1 MMKKQLV
8 AKILVFSLA
17 LGLSA
22 FGSSA
27 EEVTDDSVQKNDVQE
42 QQNTEES
49 DAHILIAYF
58 SRTGNTQEVAK
69 EIQELTEGDIFEIET
84 VDPYPDDYTE
94 TTEIAQEELNEN
106 ARPQLSE
113 TVENIDQYDTI
124 FLGYPIW
131 WGNAP
136 MAVYTFLES
145 YDLSEK
151 TIIPFCTSGGTQ
163 IEESIPMLEE
173 NFPDLT
179 FTQGLTANNTDEIQP
194 WLEEIGMLEAADE

>member
-1 MMKKQLV
+1 MKKQLV

>member
-1 MMKKQLV
+1 MKKQLV

-69 EIQELTEGDIFEIET
+69 EIQELTEGDMFEIET

-145 YDLSEK
+145 YDLLEK

>member
-69 EIQELTEGDIFEIET
+69 EIQELTEGDMFEIET

-145 YDLSEK
+145 YDLLEK

-179 FTQGLTANNTDEIQP
+179 FTQGLTVNNTDEIQP

>member
-1 MMKKQLV
+1 MKKQLV

-69 EIQELTEGDIFEIET
+69 EIQELTEGDMFEIET

-145 YDLSEK
+145 YDLLEK

-179 FTQGLTANNTDEIQP
+179 FTQGLTVNNTDEIQP

>member
-1 MMKKQLV
+1 MKKQLV

-69 EIQELTEGDIFEIET
+69 EIQELTEGDMFEIET